1 MNFVCAN
8 APLLSHAS
16 TDEDCAAEMNHLQA
30 ETAPQSSVSI
40 LEPELRLEVER
51 DAGERSER
59 LVTRH
64 SGSEPT
70 VVVNLLGHIV
80 EVNAGAE
87 CLFGYS
93 QDELLGKMVE
103 VLVPLRFRDGHR
115 RLREEYQA
123 NPRFRPMRRSD
134 AMFALRKD
142 GTEFPIA
149 ITLTPVS
156 SDDGLLVYST
166 IPESSEASSLG
177 DITERLR
184 FEQGLAGLSAKFIN
198 LAPDL
203 VDKEIECGLRT
214 LIDALDVD
222 RATLAQFDI
231 GTGDLVVTHTYAVAG
246 VPRFP
251 SRLVNGVLPW
261 LDRLLREGKTI
272 YAERPED
279 LPPAGHKERGY
290 MESVGQKSGLVV
302 PFRVGG
308 RVIGGMSIDSFKCH
322 RRWDAAR
329 ISRVQDVAD
338 IFANALT
345 RKRADEQLQSAY
357 SEIQRLKQQ
366 LETENSYLRE
376 EISLA
381 FHHSAVVG
389 NSPTIRGVL
398 RKAEQVAPTDSVVLI
413 FGETGTG
420 KELIARTIH
429 ELSGRHNRPMVKVNC
444 ASLPASLIES
454 ELFGR
459 ERGAYT
465 GALAREIGRFELA
478 DNSTIFLDEIGELP
492 LEVQSKLLRILQEGE
507 FERLGSSKTI
517 RVDVRVVAAT
527 NRNLP
532 AMVDQGKFRE
542 DLFYRL
548 NVFPISIPP
557 LRERAEDIPA
567 LVWHILKDLGRRMG
581 RQIEGVHASTM
592 QEFQRYAWPGNI
604 RELRNVI
611 ERNLIL
617 NTGPIFRAEVQELE
631 HRPARGR
638 RLDDVEAEHV
648 RAVLQSTRWR
658 VRGKG
663 GAAEITGLK
672 PTTLEARM
680 KKLGIRRPD

>member
-1 MNFVCAN
+1 MNLVCPS
-8 APLLSHAS
+8 APLPGHAS
-16 TDEDCAAEMNHLQA
+16 TEDGCGMKTDHPQA
-30 ETAPQSSVSI
+30 EAALQSSIST
-40 LEPELRLEVER
+40 LEPEDLAPE
-51 DAGERSER
+51 
-59 LVTRH
+59 T
-64 SGSEPT
+64 GSEDLAKDRSSSEPI
-70 VVVNLLGHIV
+70 VVANLQGRIV
-80 EVNAGAE
+80 EVSAGAE
-87 CLFGYS
+87 RLFGYS
-93 QDELLGKMVE
+93 QKELLGKMIE
-103 VLVPLRFRDGHR
+103 VLVPARFRDSHR
-115 RLREEYQA
+115 RLREEYGA
-123 NPRFRPMRRSD
+123 DPRFRPTRRSD
-134 AMFALRKD
+134 AMFALRKN

-149 ITLTPVS
+149 ITLTPIS
-156 SDDGLLVYST
+156 SGDGLLVYST
-166 IPESSEASSLG
+166 MPESSVRLG
-177 DITERLR
+177 DITERLQ

-198 LAPDL
+198 LAPTL

-214 LIDALDVD
+214 LIGALDVD

-231 GTGDLVVTHTYAVAG
+231 GTGDLLVTHTFALPG
-246 VPRFP
+246 VPRYP
-251 SRLVNGVLPW
+251 SRWVNGVLPW

-279 LPPAGHKERGY
+279 LPPEAQKERTY
-290 MESVGQKSGLVV
+290 MESVGERSALVV

-308 RVIGGMSIDSFKCH
+308 RVIGGMSVDSFRRH
-322 RRWDAAR
+322 RRWDAAT

-345 RKRADEQLQSAY
+345 RKQADEQLQNAY

-389 NSPTIRGVL
+389 SSPTIRGVL
-398 RKAEQVAPTDSVVLI
+398 KKAEQVAATDSVVLI

-429 ELSGRHNRPMVKVNC
+429 ELSERRNRPMVKVNC

-567 LVWHILKDLGRRMG
+567 LVWHILKDLGKRMG

-631 HRPARGR
+631 HRAIRGR
-638 RLDDVEAEHV
+638 RLDEVETEHV

-663 GAAEITGLK
+663 GAAEIIGLK